1 MNKDKLRLRQSIWQE
16 VNPCLEE
23 GRAQDKLGAQK
34 EAREAQST
42 PSRPQA
48 DLQAAVAHGGAAC
61 AGEGP
66 GRSVATENGPALTC
80 IRTLAP
86 PLPGSDL
93 GQTLFFSKTHF
104 IGLSC
109 QLNDEGCTVFSTRP
123 DPQQDLS

>member
-66 GRSVATENGPALTC
+66 RTQCRHRERPRSDMYQNASSATA
-80 IRTLAP
+80 R
-86 PLPGSDL
+86 
-93 GQTLFFSKTHF
+93 F
-104 IGLSC
+104 
-109 QLNDEGCTVFSTRP
+109 
-123 DPQQDLS
+123 